1 MSPGQIAALA
11 LAAVLVF
18 WMLGAYNRLV
28 RLRMAI
34 VEALGRCEAPLQQ
47 RAAAVASLVAGLQ
60 EELLAE
66 SATLQAVSLAQTQVD
81 ASTRALKASPVAA
94 QAAADFSVAKAAL
107 DAGLARLTS
116 LCEHS
121 SELRADARVRQALA
135 DLRESQVAL
144 AFGRQLFNTAVD
156 AYNQALG
163 EFPTRLLVGVYRF
176 GPAGR
181 I

>member
-1 MSPGQIAALA
+1 MSGGQVVALA

-28 RLRMAI
+28 RLRTGIA
-34 VEALGRCEAPLQQ
+34 EAFGRCEAPLRQQ
-47 RAAAVASLVAGLQ
+47 GDAVAALVAGLQ
-60 EELLAE
+60 EPLAAE
-66 SATLQAVSLAQTQVD
+66 AATLQAVSAALARVE
-81 ASTRALKASPVAA
+81 AGTRALKASPVAA
-94 QAAADFSVAKAAL
+94 QAAADFAVGMAAL
-107 DAGLARLTS
+107 DAGLARLIS

-121 SELRADARVRQALA
+121 SSLQADARVRVALSG
-135 DLRESQVAL
+135 LRESQSAL
-144 AFGRQLFNTAVD
+144 TFGRQLFNAAAE
-156 AYNQALG
+156 AYNLALG